1 MVSYINRLHATE
13 RWKHKRRGKKNM
25 SIISTIKSPLA
36 ILVLFI
42 VAVVFAGLTV
52 AASISGALTA
62 AAVSAAGFFV
72 IILILAALN
81 TIGKGGG

>member
-1 MVSYINRLHATE
+1 
-13 RWKHKRRGKKNM
+13 M

-42 VAVVFAGLTV
+42 VAVVFAGLAV
-52 AASISGALTA
+52 AAAISGALTA
-62 AAVSAAGFFV
+62 AAVSASGFFV

>member
-1 MVSYINRLHATE
+1 MSVIN
-13 RWKHKRRGKKNM
+13 
-25 SIISTIKSPLA
+25 TIKSPLA

-42 VAVVFAGLTV
+42 VALTMAGLTI

-72 IILILAALN
+72 IILILVAINA
-81 TIGKGGG
+81 IGRGGK